1 MKLNVFGWTDKEIE
15 AGAPVYDSL
24 SEENGHDVA
33 TFAAMI
39 VAGKNSLAESRA
51 RIIADGASK
60 LAFAKQLVPSK
71 QVDFSNTIDFE
82 AFAPGTWNGMSFK
95 RADLEEI
102 SRNFKALEPYH
113 KVPLK
118 LGHNNTQPVTDGQPA
133 LGWVTKAWVDNE
145 GKLMLRASDVPDV
158 VKKAI
163 QKKLYRKVSVELDI
177 DVEHRGKKYNY
188 VLSAVALLGAD
199 IPAVNTLADLDHYI
213 GQSALAA
220 SRRNAFS
227 AISGDIQSTTE
238 GGDMDPKE
246 IQAMIDKA
254 IKPLSEQTAQLTAE
268 NERLKAENAKFARE
282 REEAVA
288 RENSAKVHEARTKLT
303 NLMEAAV
310 KQYIITPAQ
319 REMFTK
325 SFGINDDKRVLEINP
340 ADFETMI
347 SGGKKIVM
355 SQSSTAATGDTGKP
369 ARKYQEADDEIDYRV
384 NLEQMKSG
392 GKLAYGR
399 ALEMV
404 LKSDPELAAEYLGS
418 HV

>member
-1 MKLNVFGWTDKEIE
+1 MKFNTFGWTEKEVE
-15 AGAPVYDSL
+15 AGTPVYEALVED
-24 SEENGHDVA
+24 NGHDVA

-39 VAGKNSLAESRA
+39 AAGKGSLAESRS
-51 RIIADGASK
+51 RIVPEGATK
-60 LAFAKQLVPSK
+60 LAFAKELVPTK
-71 QVDFSNTIDFE
+71 QVVFSNTIDFE
-82 AFAPGTWNGMSFK
+82 AFAPGTWNGMAFK
-95 RADLEEI
+95 RSDLEEI

-118 LGHNNTQPVTDGQPA
+118 LGHNTTQPVTDGQPA
-133 LGWVTKAWVDNE
+133 LGWVTKAWVDGD
-145 GKLMLRASDVPDV
+145 GKLMLRAADVPDV

-177 DVEHRGKKYNY
+177 DVEHKGKKYSY

-220 SRRNAFS
+220 SRRNVFS
-227 AISGDIQSTTE
+227 AISGDIQSTE
-238 GGDMDPKE
+238 GGDMDPKD

-254 IKPLSEQTAQLTAE
+254 VKPLSEQTAQLSAE

-282 REEAVA
+282 KDDAVA
-288 RENSAKVHEARTKLT
+288 RENAGKVAEARAKLT
-303 NLMEAAV
+303 GLMEAAV
-310 KQYIITPAQ
+310 KQNIITPAQ
-319 REMFTK
+319 RQMFTK
-325 SFGINDDKRVLEINP
+325 SFGIEDDKRVMEID
-340 ADFETMI
+340 AKDFETMI
-347 SGGKKIVM
+347 CGGKKIVM
-355 SQSSTAATGDTGKP
+355 SQASTAATGNTAP
-369 ARKYQEADDEIDYRV
+369 TRKYEEADDEIDYRV
-384 NLEQMKSG
+384 NAEQMKSG

-418 HV
+418 HG